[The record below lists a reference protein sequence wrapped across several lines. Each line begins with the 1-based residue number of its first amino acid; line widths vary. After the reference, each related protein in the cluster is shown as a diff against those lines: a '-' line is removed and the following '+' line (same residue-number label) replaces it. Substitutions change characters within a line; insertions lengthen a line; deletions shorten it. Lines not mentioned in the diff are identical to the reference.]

1 VGRYYATIGDN
12 SSGFVADGDNVGGVT
27 TTIGAVW
34 MVVKGSTVV
43 LVNGERIDMTDAE
56 VDATREVDGWV
67 IVRTKTGVKAKD
79 QRRRR

>member
-1 VGRYYATIGDN
+1 
-12 SSGFVADGDNVGGVT
+12 
-27 TTIGAVW
+27 

-67 IVRTKTGVKAKD
+67 IVRTETGVKAKD